1 MADDPK
7 KVPEPEPSP
16 FSDAV
21 MQLYRQVR
29 EATTKDERMNAILAL
44 ASRFAQEHDPGDH
57 ECSDD
62 YHDYFES
69 YEKARVEFRQ
79 KGMQLGRLA
88 VHLISEFTESHEG
101 LPNEPTAKP
110 KTRNVN

>member
-7 KVPEPEPSP
+7 KVPEPPP

-44 ASRFAQEHDPGDH
+44 ASRFAQEHDPSDH

-62 YHDYFES
+62 YHDYFEQ
-69 YEKARVEFRQ
+69 YEKARIEFRQ

-88 VHLISEFTESHEG
+88 VHLISEYTEHNEG
-101 LPNEPTAKP
+101 LPDEPKVEL
-110 KTRNVN
+110 KTKTVN